1 MSLLRPLTLVLSLS
15 GVALAQLDSN
25 SVTVTASRSTNS
37 PADQVIF
44 GLFIDSD
51 LTKSLSDI
59 VSALSAVG
67 ITQANFSSLTQS
79 SNQKQPLEWGFGL
92 VAPLAKLKD
101 TATALANLQT
111 SIAQNNPGLTLSFS
125 VAGTQSS
132 QTTPCSIPGLLID
145 ANAQAQLYATGAG
158 RTLGGI
164 LAMSTMVSTAVSGT
178 GFPYVIYAYS
188 SISGSSGPPCSVTV
202 KYALGN

>member
-125 VAGTQSS
+125 VA
-132 QTTPCSIPGLLID
+132 
-145 ANAQAQLYATGAG
+145 
-158 RTLGGI
+158 
-164 LAMSTMVSTAVSGT
+164 
-178 GFPYVIYAYS
+178 
-188 SISGSSGPPCSVTV
+188 
-202 KYALGN
+202 